1 MKRAGMMVMAL
12 FLALPLW
19 GMDLT
24 PGKLQ
29 ELLAARNEGKAHFV
43 LVDVRTPAEHEV
55 GFIEGTDLLLPLQV
69 LKARHTLLTD
79 SLKVDPEKDTV
90 IVYCRSGRRAGVAKQ
105 ILEDLGFKH
114 VFNAGGILQW
124 QKAGYDLVVPASSSP

>member
-1 MKRAGMMVMAL
+1 MRRTGMLIVGL

-29 ELLAARNEGKAHFV
+29 ELLQARKEGKAHFV
-43 LVDVRTPAEHEV
+43 LVDVRTPREHEA
-55 GFIEGTDLLLPLQV
+55 GFIEGTDLLIPVQV
-69 LKARHTLLTD
+69 LEKQYTFLTD
-79 SLKVDPEKDTV
+79 SLQVDPEKDTV
-90 IVYCRSGRRAGVAKQ
+90 IVYCRSGRRAGVAKK
-105 ILEDLGFKH
+105 ILEGRGFRH